1 MVTYAYNSKIWEV
14 EAGGLLK
21 VQGQT
26 GINNEFQDSQD
37 HITKNYRHY
46 KFVLLYNW
54 SIKINI
60 DTLCSVIRYNSDG
73 IE

>member
-1 MVTYAYNSKIWEV
+1 MVTYAYNSRIWEV

-21 VQGQT
+21 VKGQT

-37 HITKNYRHY
+37 HITKIIGIISLSY
-46 KFVLLYNW
+46 YNW

-60 DTLCSVIRYNSDG
+60 DTLYSVIRYNSDG

>member
-1 MVTYAYNSKIWEV
+1 MVTYAYNSRIWEV

-37 HITKNYRHY
+37 HITKIIGIISLSY
-46 KFVLLYNW
+46 YN
-54 SIKINI
+54 
-60 DTLCSVIRYNSDG
+60 
-73 IE
+73 

>member
-1 MVTYAYNSKIWEV
+1 MVTYAYNSRIWEV

-21 VQGQT
+21 VKGQT

-37 HITKNYRHY
+37 HITKIIGIISLSY
-46 KFVLLYNW
+46 YNW